1 MLNSPFWYK
10 RLDMDI
16 LSLYGNIWRLIDGT
30 LFLLAAALF
39 FSGVFFGPIVVK
51 KEIMPLLWYPLWIWR
66 VIERHIDPGAPF
78 FRFWALI
85 FSLNSLSLFCNLVS
99 GLFIILSPL
108 FSFLLGVHIAV
119 ICVKEMGKLRVFPL
133 ILNPVSLF
141 ELPAAWISLSLG
153 MSLGRELY
161 LKGYTNVIYLFQREL
176 MGYLFLVLPLLAIAG
191 FIEVSLI
198 KALGK
203 GSITGSG
210 FREGNGQ
217 A

>member
-1 MLNSPFWYK
+1 M
-10 RLDMDI
+10 RL
-16 LSLYGNIWRLIDGT
+16 
-30 LFLLAAALF
+30 
-39 FSGVFFGPIVVK
+39 
-51 KEIMPLLWYPLWIWR
+51 
-66 VIERHIDPGAPF
+66 
-78 FRFWALI
+78 
-85 FSLNSLSLFCNLVS
+85 
-99 GLFIILSPL
+99 
-108 FSFLLGVHIAV
+108 
-119 ICVKEMGKLRVFPL
+119 FPL

-198 KALGK
+198 KVLGK
-203 GSITGSG
+203 GSLPGSG
-210 FREGNGQ
+210 FKEENGQ